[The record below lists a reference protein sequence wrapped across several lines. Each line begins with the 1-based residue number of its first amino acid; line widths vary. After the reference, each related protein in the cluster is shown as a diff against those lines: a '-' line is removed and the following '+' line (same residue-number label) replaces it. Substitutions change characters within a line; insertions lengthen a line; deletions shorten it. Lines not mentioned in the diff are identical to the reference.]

1 MATTTWRILGT
12 TSLEPGKEKHWH
24 WNNAVL
30 TSVYAF
36 NVSPLKN
43 PADFGTMEIEVTR
56 VWRTYN
62 FNSNES
68 EVHFRF
74 KNTGSFGGFAYV
86 FMSEIAGP

>member
-24 WNNAVL
+24 WNNAAL
-30 TSVYAF
+30 TGVYAF
-36 NVSPLKN
+36 NVSPFLN
-43 PADFGTMEIEVTR
+43 SDDFGTMEIEVTR

-62 FNSNES
+62 VNSKEH

-74 KNTGSFGGFAYV
+74 KNTGSFGGFAYI
-86 FMSEIAGP
+86 FMSEINGP

>member
-12 TSLEPGKEKHWH
+12 TSVEPGKDKHWY
-24 WNNAVL
+24 WNNALL

-36 NVSPLKN
+36 NVSPFKN
-43 PADFGTMEIEVTR
+43 EFGTVEIEVTR

-62 FNSNES
+62 SDSNES

-74 KNTGSFGGFAYV
+74 KNTGSSSAFAYV